1 MRAISRTLIA
11 VAATLM
17 IAGVPVMA
25 FQGNEGMTAVT
36 SEDAMP
42 AQQNE
47 SVNDRECLLVA
58 KNCPTE
64 ALQSRAQRIQTEI
77 NRGSDV
83 YTKDEMRRL
92 QNELEEI
99 QREIEADFNSG
110 GA

>member
-17 IAGVPVMA
+17 IAAVPVMA
-25 FQGNEGMTAVT
+25 FQGNEGMTGIM

-42 AQQNE
+42 GQQNE
-47 SVNDRECLLVA
+47 SVNSRECLLVA

-77 NRGSDV
+77 NRGTDV
-83 YTKDEMRRL
+83 YTKDELRKL
-92 QNELEEI
+92 QNELEDVQKEI
-99 QREIEADFNSG
+99 DADFDSG